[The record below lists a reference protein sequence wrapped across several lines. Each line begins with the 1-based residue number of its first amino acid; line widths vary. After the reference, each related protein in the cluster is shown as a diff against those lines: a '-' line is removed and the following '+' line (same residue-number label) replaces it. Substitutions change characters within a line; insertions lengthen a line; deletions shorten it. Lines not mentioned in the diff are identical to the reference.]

1 MFVAKDGVRLGEH
14 EPEDCEQILVQSFTR
29 GEVEALLDSGRVED
43 VFAAVSLMYWLRR
56 SR

>member
-1 MFVAKDGVRLGEH
+1 VRW
-14 EPEDCEQILVQSFTR
+14 FTR
-29 GEVEALLDSGRVED
+29 GEIEASLDSGEIED